1 MYYKLFFS
9 TVKIVILH
17 KKEVY
22 KSFIKR
28 FLDVLLSFIGLLL
41 LAPILAIITLLLAI
55 ATNGK
60 PFFFQM
66 RPGLNGQL
74 FKIIKFKTMND
85 KKDAQGNLLN
95 DDLRLTKVGNF
106 VRKTSL
112 DEIPQL
118 INVLK
123 GDMSLIGPR
132 PLLPEYL
139 PLYNNEQKKRHNVKP
154 GITGWAQVNG
164 RNAISWQ
171 QKFEYDIWYVQ
182 HLSFKLDVKISI
194 KTFQKVIKSE
204 GIYASSTIVM
214 NRFKGNN

>member
-1 MYYKLFFS
+1 MYKAHL
-9 TVKIVILH
+9 
-17 KKEVY
+17 
-22 KSFIKR
+22 KR
-28 FLDVLLSFIGLLL
+28 LLDLLLSFIGLLVL
-41 LAPILAIITLLLAI
+41 SPILLVVTLLLAI
-55 ATNGK
+55 ANNGK

-66 RPGLNGQL
+66 RPGLNERL

-85 KKDAQGNLLN
+85 KKDAAGNLL
-95 DDLRLTKVGNF
+95 DDKERLTSIGNF

-118 INVLK
+118 FNVLK

-139 PLYNNEQKKRHNVKP
+139 PLYNEFQKKRHLVRP

-164 RNAISWQ
+164 RNTISWQ
-171 QKFEYDIWYVQ
+171 QKFEYDVWYVE
-182 HLSFKLDVKISI
+182 HLSFKLDVQILLKTI
-194 KTFQKVIKSE
+194 KKVVQSE
-204 GIYASSTIVM
+204 GINAGATITM

>member
-1 MYYKLFFS
+1 MYKTY
-9 TVKIVILH
+9 
-17 KKEVY
+17 
-22 KSFIKR
+22 IKR
-28 FLDVLLSFIGLLL
+28 FLDVVLSFSGLLL
-41 LAPILAIITLLLAI
+41 LSPILVLVIVLLAI
-55 ATNGK
+55 ANNGK

-66 RPGLNGQL
+66 RPGLNGHL

-85 KKDAQGNLLN
+85 KKDSNGNLL
-95 DDLRLTKVGNF
+95 DDTKRLTKVGNF

-139 PLYNNEQKKRHNVKP
+139 PLYNEEQKKRHNVRP

-171 QKFEYDIWYVQ
+171 QKFEYDVWYVN
-182 HLSFKLDVKISI
+182 HLNFKLDLKII
-194 KTFQKVIKSE
+194 LKTIQKVLKSE
-204 GIYASSTIVM
+204 GVYASSTIVM

>member
-1 MYYKLFFS
+1 MYKTYL
-9 TVKIVILH
+9 
-17 KKEVY
+17 
-22 KSFIKR
+22 KR
-28 FLDVLLSFIGLLL
+28 FLDLVLSFIGLLTL
-41 LAPILAIITLLLAI
+41 SPILLIVILLLAI
-55 ATNGK
+55 ANNGK

-66 RPGLNGQL
+66 RPGLNGHL

-85 KKDAQGNLLN
+85 KKDSNGKLLN
-95 DDLRLTKVGNF
+95 DSLRLTKIGNF

-139 PLYNNEQKKRHNVKP
+139 PLYNDEQKKRHNVRP

-164 RNAISWQ
+164 RNAINWQ
-171 QKFEYDIWYVQ
+171 QKFEYDVWYVQ
-182 HLSFKLDVKISI
+182 HLSFKLDVKILI
-194 KTFQKVIKSE
+194 QTFQKVLKSE

>member
-1 MYYKLFFS
+1 MYKTYF
-9 TVKIVILH
+9 
-17 KKEVY
+17 
-22 KSFIKR
+22 KR
-28 FLDVLLSFIGLLL
+28 FFDVVLSFIGLLVL
-41 LAPILAIITLLLAI
+41 SPILLIVILLLTI
-55 ATNGK
+55 ANNGK

-66 RPGLNGQL
+66 RPGLNGHL

-85 KKDAQGNLLN
+85 KKDSNGNLLN
-95 DDLRLTKVGNF
+95 DSKRLTKVGNF

-139 PLYNNEQKKRHNVKP
+139 PLYNEEQKKRHNVKP

-164 RNAISWQ
+164 RNAINWQ
-171 QKFEYDIWYVQ
+171 QKFVFDVWYVQ
-182 HLSFKLDVKISI
+182 HLSFKLDVKILI
-194 KTFQKVIKSE
+194 QTFQKVLKSE